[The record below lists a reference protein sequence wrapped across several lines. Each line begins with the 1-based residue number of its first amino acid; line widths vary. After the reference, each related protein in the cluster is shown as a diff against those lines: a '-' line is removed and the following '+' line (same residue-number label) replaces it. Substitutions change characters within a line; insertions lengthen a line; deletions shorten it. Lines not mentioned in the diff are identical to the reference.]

1 MVIDYKKQD
10 FETILK
16 DYDVVLNSQY
26 TKTFEKSL
34 RILNPVEKSFPFQ
47 ARLILPLNSKSKR
60 IGF

>member
-26 TKTFEKSL
+26 TKTFES
-34 RILNPVEKSFPFQ
+34 RCEY
-47 ARLILPLNSKSKR
+47 
-60 IGF
+60 